1 MKIII
6 SGAGPGGV
14 TLALMLHK
22 RGFKPQIFEAAAAV
36 KPLGVG
42 INVQPS
48 AIVELAEL
56 GLLDELRNTG
66 IETAQVA
73 YYTRLGQRVW
83 SEPRGIAAGYKVPQF
98 SIHRGELQML
108 LIEAALKRMG
118 PEVLQTGWESVSVE
132 PDAGRITLRNRVS
145 GELRTE
151 QADVVIAADGIH
163 SPIRRQFYPD
173 EGLPKFSGCVLWRAT
188 TLGEPFLD
196 GRTMVMAGNA
206 NHKLVTYPIS
216 QKVART
222 GKSLI
227 NWIAELRVD
236 GDTPPK
242 DDWNRVVDR
251 SVFAP
256 RFDSWVFDFLD
267 VPRLFAGAEQVFEFP
282 MVDRDPL
289 PRWSYGRVTLLG
301 DAAHPMYP
309 IGSNGAT
316 QAILDARKLADEIQ
330 ASDVARLPDALV
342 RYEQER
348 LPKCARIVAANRA
361 QGPDYVLEVFEER
374 APNGF
379 KHVHDVASQAELEQI
394 ALSYKKVVG
403 LDIESVNQR
412 ARDNLGL

>member
-22 RGFKPQIFEAAAAV
+22 RGFKPQIFEAASAV

>member
-22 RGFKPQIFEAAAAV
+22 RGFKPQLFEAAAAV

-163 SPIRRQFYPD
+163 SPIRRQFYAD